1 MILAAKAKGVT
12 PIVCSLIPRNSWKDG
27 KVVTAENDYG
37 LWAKQVAEDTETA
50 FIDLNQLV
58 ADQYNEQGE
67 EYVKAHYFNDTDH
80 THTIE
85 EGAILNAK
93 IVANAIE
100 SLNGIALKDFL
111 KNE

>member
-1 MILAAKAKGVT
+1 MIWAAKAKGVT
-12 PIVCSLIPRNSWKDG
+12 PIVCSLIPRNNWKDG
-27 KVVTAENDYG
+27 KVITAENDYG

-58 ADQYNEQGE
+58 AARYNELGE
-67 EYVKAHYFNDTDH
+67 AYVKAHFFNDTDH

-85 EGAILNAK
+85 EGAELNAK
-93 IVANAIE
+93 IVAEAIE
-100 SLNGIALKDFL
+100 CLNGIGLKDFL